1 MIFVSVGSQL
11 PFDRLIIAID
21 EWAATHQDE
30 TVFAQIG
37 NSNFTPKHIEFC
49 QTIDP
54 INYDKRIKSADIIIA
69 HAGTGTIITGL
80 ELGIPLLIMPR
91 LAEKG
96 EHRNN
101 HQLATVKHFSTFT
114 TITIVGNE
122 QILVTTLDQMLK
134 NKSASPEKITTTVS
148 NKLITTIKDFI
159 VDT

>member
-11 PFDRLIIAID
+11 PFDRLIKPID
-21 EWAATHQDE
+21 EWAATHPNE

-37 NSNFTPKHIEFC
+37 NSSFTPKHIEFC

-54 INYDKRIKSADIIIA
+54 VNYNKRIKDADIIIA
-69 HAGTGTIITGL
+69 HAGTGTIITAL

-101 HQLATVKHFSTFT
+101 HQLATVKRFSNFSL
-114 TITIVGNE
+114 IKVVE
-122 QILVTTLDQMLK
+122 DESHLLSTLDQMLK
-134 NKSASPEKITTTVS
+134 DKALNTDKVTTTVS
-148 NKLITTIKDFI
+148 EELITTIKNFI
-159 VDT
+159 SG